1 LQEGILYHH
10 LSASKGDPYVLQ
22 ALFSLRDRAR
32 LDAFVAALQGVIERH
47 DILRTGVMWEGLDE
61 PVQVVWR
68 EAPLPVEELELDAAQ
83 GDVATQLRARFDFR
97 TRRLDIT
104 RAPMMRLVH
113 AHDPVQQRHVALLL
127 FHHLI
132 DDATS
137 LRYLGIEVD
146 AHLRGQAA
154 ALPAPVPYR
163 NYVAQTRLGVD
174 LEAQA
179 RFFREMLHDVDEPT
193 LPFGLVD
200 VLSCDAELEEARRS
214 VAPALSRRIREQARR
229 LGVSAASL
237 HHLAWAQVVGR
248 LSGREDVVF
257 GTVLLGRMQGGAG
270 AERSLGMFINTL
282 PLRAELGAT
291 GARAAVARMHERL
304 SALLAH
310 EHASLSL
317 AQRCSGVAAPAPLFS
332 ALLNYRHD
340 AVQAGE
346 AQPGAG
352 AWAELTVL
360 GGEERSNYPLML
372 SVDDRGDAFGLAVQA
387 VAAIGAARIGGYM
400 EAALASLVEAL
411 ERRPDAPLHG
421 LSILPAD
428 ERARLLTAP
437 NMTRTDAP
445 PEPTVHARFEAQAR
459 RTPDAVAV
467 AFGEVRLSY
476 RELDQQAERLARLLR
491 QRGARRDARV
501 AICVARSPA
510 MVVGL
515 LGILKSGAA
524 YVPLDPTYPAERLA
538 YMLTDSTPLAV
549 LVQADTA
556 GVAGATGTPEID
568 IDAAL
573 GGAAAPAAEAPARE
587 AGADAEA
594 ASLAYVIYTSGSTG
608 QPKGV
613 AMPHR
618 ALVNLLHWQAT
629 GGRQQGHRGGRT
641 LQFAALGFD
650 VAFQETFG
658 TLCEGATLELIPEAL
673 RFDFEPLFRHIVAR
687 RIERLHLPYV
697 ALQGLAETIV
707 GRGLDLSDCVLRE
720 VITAGEQL
728 RITDEIRQLFRRLRA
743 RLHNHYGPSETHV
756 TIAFTLPED
765 VEAWATL
772 PPIGRPI
779 ANTQVYLLDAR
790 GQPVPHGVA
799 AEIHLGGVQVARG
812 YLNRAE
818 LTAERFVR
826 DPFAGDPHAR
836 LYRTGD
842 LGRWREDGSLE
853 YLGRNDQQVKL
864 RGFRVELGEI
874 EARLEAL
881 EGVKDAVVVAR
892 GDAAGSRRLVAYHT
906 GAAQPP
912 EALHAALQA
921 VLPDY
926 MVPAAFV
933 HLEALPLTP
942 NGKLDRR
949 ALPEPGAAAVVS
961 RRYEA
966 PVGDTERTLA
976 RLWQELLG
984 VERVGRHDHFFEL
997 GGHSLLAMKL
1007 IERMRQAGLSA
1018 DIRVLFGQPALS
1030 ALAAAVGTHR
1040 ELAVPANRIPAGCER
1055 ITPALLP
1062 LVSLTQ
1068 AQIDAAVA
1076 GVPGGM
1082 RNVQDIY
1089 PLAPLQ
1095 EGILYHHL
1103 SSAEGDP
1110 YLLQAL
1116 FSLPDRERVAAFI
1129 AALQRVIDRHDIL
1142 RTRVVWEGL
1151 DEPVQVV
1158 CRTAPLAV
1166 EQVVVEAAHGEVA
1179 QQLNAR
1185 FDPRHYRL
1193 DVRQAPLLRVAYAP
1207 DAAQDRWLLVLLFH
1221 HMALDHTALEV
1232 MQQEVLMRAGVRA
1245 THERLSALLA
1255 HEHASLVLAQRCSG
1269 VAAPAPL
1276 FSALLNYRH
1285 SAAPTSDGAA
1295 HPAWAGVEI
1304 LHIEERT
1311 NYPLTLSVDDLGDGF
1326 GLTVQVAAGI
1336 GARRVGGY
1344 LVMALAQLVE
1354 ALEQRPDAPLHSLA
1368 VVPPEERTQL
1378 LDAFNATHAAY
1389 PCEQTIHAL
1398 FEAQAARTPD
1408 AVAVVHDGRQLSY
1421 AELNAQANRLAHQL
1435 IAQGIRPDGRVAI
1448 CAERSLEMVVGLLAI
1463 LKSGAGYVPLDPGY
1477 PPQRLAYLLAD
1488 SAPQAVLAQAGTR
1501 ALLADSPVPVIGL
1514 DARAWH
1520 GQAAH
1525 NPVVDGLGARQ
1536 LAYVIYTSGSTGRP
1550 KGVMNEHRA
1559 VVNRLLWMQDAYAL
1573 QPGEAVLQKTSFSFD
1588 VSVWEFFWTL
1598 STGATLV
1605 MAKPGG
1611 QREPAYLKAL
1621 IRQHG
1626 VTTLHFVPS
1635 MLEAFLADGDA
1646 GRCTSLRRVVCSGE
1660 ALPAALVRRFKA
1672 QLPAVR
1678 LDNLYGPTEAA
1689 VDVTAW
1695 TCDEDRASTPI
1706 GRPIA
1711 NTRIYVLDARGQPV
1725 PLGAVGEIHIGGVQ
1739 VARGYLNREA
1749 LTAER
1754 FVHDPFAGAPQARM
1768 YRTGDL
1774 GRWQ

>member
-1 LQEGILYHH
+1 LLGVERVGRHDHFFELGGHSLLAVKLIERMRQAGLSADVRVLFGQPTLSALAAAASADRGAEPAVPANRIPAGCERITPALLPLVSLRQAQIDRIAAGVAGGMRNVQDIYPLAPLQEGILYHH

-47 DILRTGVMWEGLDE
+47 DILRTGVRWEGLDE

-270 AERSLGMFINTL
+270 VERSLGMFINTL
-282 PLRAELGAT
+282 PLRAELGAI

-1193 DVRQAPLLRVAYAP
+1193 DVRQAPLLRVAYAH

-1232 MQQEVLMRAGVRA
+1232 MQQEVL
-1245 THERLSALLA
+1245 
-1255 HEHASLVLAQRCSG
+1255 
-1269 VAAPAPL
+1269 
-1276 FSALLNYRH
+1276 
-1285 SAAPTSDGAA
+1285 
-1295 HPAWAGVEI
+1295 
-1304 LHIEERT
+1304 
-1311 NYPLTLSVDDLGDGF
+1311 
-1326 GLTVQVAAGI
+1326 
-1336 GARRVGGY
+1336 
-1344 LVMALAQLVE
+1344 
-1354 ALEQRPDAPLHSLA
+1354 
-1368 VVPPEERTQL
+1368 
-1378 LDAFNATHAAY
+1378 
-1389 PCEQTIHAL
+1389 
-1398 FEAQAARTPD
+1398 
-1408 AVAVVHDGRQLSY
+1408 
-1421 AELNAQANRLAHQL
+1421 
-1435 IAQGIRPDGRVAI
+1435 
-1448 CAERSLEMVVGLLAI
+1448 
-1463 LKSGAGYVPLDPGY
+1463 
-1477 PPQRLAYLLAD
+1477 AYL
-1488 SAPQAVLAQAGTR
+1488 
-1501 ALLADSPVPVIGL
+1501 
-1514 DARAWH
+1514 
-1520 GQAAH
+1520 
-1525 NPVVDGLGARQ
+1525 
-1536 LAYVIYTSGSTGRP
+1536 
-1550 KGVMNEHRA
+1550 E
-1559 VVNRLLWMQDAYAL
+1559 
-1573 QPGEAVLQKTSFSFD
+1573 
-1588 VSVWEFFWTL
+1588 
-1598 STGATLV
+1598 
-1605 MAKPGG
+1605 
-1611 QREPAYLKAL
+1611 
-1621 IRQHG
+1621 
-1626 VTTLHFVPS
+1626 
-1635 MLEAFLADGDA
+1635 GDA
-1646 GRCTSLRRVVCSGE
+1646 GRLQPAQPYRHYVAQTRLGTSREAHEAFFREMLHDVDEPTLPFGLVDVQGDGRGIEQAQQEVDPALARRV
-1660 ALPAALVRRFKA
+1660 
-1672 QLPAVR
+1672 
-1678 LDNLYGPTEAA
+1678 
-1689 VDVTAW
+1689 
-1695 TCDEDRASTPI
+1695 RA
-1706 GRPIA
+1706 
-1711 NTRIYVLDARGQPV
+1711 
-1725 PLGAVGEIHIGGVQ
+1725 
-1739 VARGYLNREA
+1739 
-1749 LTAER
+1749 
-1754 FVHDPFAGAPQARM
+1754 QARQ
-1768 YRTGDL
+1768 L
-1774 GRWQ
+1774 GVSAASLYHLAWA